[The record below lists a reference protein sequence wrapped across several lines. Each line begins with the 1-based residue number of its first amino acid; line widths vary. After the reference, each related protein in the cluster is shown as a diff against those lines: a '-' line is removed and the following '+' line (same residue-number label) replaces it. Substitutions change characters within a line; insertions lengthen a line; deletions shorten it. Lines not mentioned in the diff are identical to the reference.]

1 MKILILSASTGGTK
15 TKKITTAFYNLMKE
29 SYETEHDIRFLNIQD
44 KEIQFSDGRNYL
56 DYSGDTLEVASAI
69 MESDVIM
76 FGAPIFQASIPAAL
90 KNLFDLLPVRAF
102 DRKVIGLII
111 TGGSPRHYLVPETQ
125 IKPIIHYMHGVI
137 IPKYVYAI
145 DTDFNTDGTVN
156 DEIELRLQT
165 LLDDTISISETYK
178 EVWNKQDDMF
188 GF

>member
-1 MKILILSASTGGTK
+1 
-15 TKKITTAFYNLMKE
+15 
-29 SYETEHDIRFLNIQD
+29 
-44 KEIQFSDGRNYL
+44 
-56 DYSGDTLEVASAI
+56 
-69 MESDVIM
+69 
-76 FGAPIFQASIPAAL
+76 
-90 KNLFDLLPVRAF
+90 
-102 DRKVIGLII
+102 VIGLII
-111 TGGSPRHYLVPETQ
+111 TGGSLRHYLVPETQ

-188 GF
+188 GFYRTRLWKSNFFTILSARIVISNPDVCKRF